1 MYLVLD
7 IFLEYFDK
15 GLYLTLLLIWF
26 RFNVFQ
32 NNKSIVLNVSIS
44 LLILLNLLLSQQF
57 AFILTF
63 NDINFSSK
71 IISYRLIIINLV
83 GLIIFIQAILLL
95 LDINKILTIRLLQ
108 YFLMFI
114 SFLGVCIYENPY
126 KTNCFGE
133 LLNPLIINS
142 ILSLLIVL
150 ISYLLFTINTSNPF
164 FRKILNYFLIVT
176 SIQLMSY
183 TFQVF
188 EYDNFIKL
196 FMIGLIG
203 LEMIVNSI
211 NKNKIS
217 S

>member
-7 IFLEYFDK
+7 IFLEYFDN

-44 LLILLNLLLSQQF
+44 LLILLIFVVFKNAFFLYNIEINIFSTTFYLRTLIILLFGIAIFIQTLLVIFGLNIFLNFRWLQYLLFLLSTFGVFSYENPITLVCCGYLIHPYIMYLLLS
-57 AFILTF
+57 L
-63 NDINFSSK
+63 
-71 IISYRLIIINLV
+71 
-83 GLIIFIQAILLL
+83 
-95 LDINKILTIRLLQ
+95 
-108 YFLMFI
+108 
-114 SFLGVCIYENPY
+114 
-126 KTNCFGE
+126 
-133 LLNPLIINS
+133 S
-142 ILSLLIVL
+142 IVS

-164 FRKILNYFLIVT
+164 FRKILNYFLIVI

-183 TFQVF
+183 SFHVF
-188 EYDNFIKL
+188 EYDNYIKL
-196 FMIGLIG
+196 FMIGLIN